1 MELNIQY
8 AITAVIILT
17 TIVVGFFYY
26 RSLKRL
32 KQVMGMAAE
41 LFFINQTLEQ
51 SLGIEQSEEALDI
64 HKEDFIKFLS
74 DSRDWAFE
82 YIEEVQKGLN
92 SFITE
97 VEQEIEYY
105 NNYGAALDGM
115 ISPHD
120 KALKKISKEFEKLKA
135 LLPEDKN
142 DGR

>member
-1 MELNIQY
+1 MELDIQY
-8 AITAVIILT
+8 IITAAIALVTLIT
-17 TIVVGFFYY
+17 GFFYY
-26 RSLKRL
+26 KSLKRL
-32 KQVMGMAAE
+32 KQVMSMSAE
-41 LFFINQTLEQ
+41 LFFINQALEQ

-92 SFITE
+92 YFIQE
-97 VEQEIEYY
+97 VSPEIEHY
-105 NNYGAALDGM
+105 NNYGSAVEGM

-120 KALKKISKEFEKLKA
+120 KALKKISVEFEKLKA

-142 DGR
+142 DRR

>member
-8 AITAVIILT
+8 AITAAIILT

-97 VEQEIEYY
+97 VEPEIEYY